1 MNTRQK
7 ISLGILAPLFGYAVG
22 HTILNK
28 ISMNSPTQADKEVIE
43 DTLKTISDSETSE
56 FKAKILMNI
65 IEKSAN
71 NEKELINNGLND
83 IKIKSDSLSNG
94 FIK

>member
-65 IEKSAN
+65 IEKN
-71 NEKELINNGLND
+71 NEKELIKNGLND